1 MTRFEILALLHRAP
15 DGLTLTEIGRNSQA
29 PNWYSHTCRCA
40 TRTQLNRLI
49 KWGLVKHAK
58 DRWGLLWKTFVLTER
73 GKDRLAWAI
82 RTGKLNPHQAAQ

>member
-40 TRTQLNRLI
+40 TRTQLNRL
-49 KWGLVKHAK
+49 V
-58 DRWGLLWKTFVLTER
+58 RWGLAFKTREFSWTPAQYLISKR
-73 GKDRLAWAI
+73 GKERLAWAI
-82 RTGKLNPHQAAQ
+82 RTGKLNPHPAAQ